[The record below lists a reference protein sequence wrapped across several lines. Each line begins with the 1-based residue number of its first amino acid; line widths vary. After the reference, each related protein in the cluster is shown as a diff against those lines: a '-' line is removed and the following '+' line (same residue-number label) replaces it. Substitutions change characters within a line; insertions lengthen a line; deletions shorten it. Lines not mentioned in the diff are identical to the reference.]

1 MTIAACYLTSEGVV
15 LGADSTS
22 SFTVADGLH
31 YLNYNQKLF
40 EIGENSTLGALTW
53 GLGAVSDKS
62 YRTLFALLADDISKK
77 SPASVEEVAKRWI
90 DQFWQ
95 EYSTALA
102 VSIKECKTL
111 HTKLPFDKNADPVD
125 PQARTELEEKTYQNL
140 KQSLVVGFCVAG
152 YLPTDRIPAAFAMVF
167 DPLAS
172 KPTATAL
179 QIGTWSFW
187 GAPNM
192 IQRLI
197 FGCDSAL
204 KDTILK
210 SDKWIGTENDLVALL
225 NQYHLATLLLPIRE
239 AIDFVHSC
247 IHSTIKALKFSN
259 LSQICGGPIE
269 IAVIT
274 TDRRFRW
281 VRHKSWDMATT
292 EGESS

>member
-1 MTIAACYLTSEGVV
+1 MTIAACYLTPEGVV

-22 SFTVADGLH
+22 SFTVSDGLH

-40 EIGENSTLGALTW
+40 EIGESSTLGAITW
-53 GLGAVSDKS
+53 GLGAVSVRS
-62 YRTLFALLADDISKK
+62 YRTLFALLADELAKK
-77 SPASVEEVAKRWI
+77 APGSVEEVAQRWV
-90 DQFWQ
+90 DLFWQ

-102 VSIKECKTL
+102 NEISLCKAL
-111 HTKLPFDKNADPVD
+111 HAKQPFASGANQPNG
-125 PQARTELEEKTYQNL
+125 ARTESEEKTYQDL
-140 KQSLVVGFCVAG
+140 KQSLVVGFCIGG
-152 YLPTDRIPAAFAMVF
+152 YLLHDRIPAAYAVLF
-167 DPLAS
+167 DPLAN
-172 KPTATAL
+172 KPAPSAL
-179 QIGTWSFW
+179 QIGAWSFW

-204 KDTILK
+204 KSAVLQ
-210 SDKWIGTENDLVALL
+210 SGRWNGTESDLVAVL
-225 NQYHLATLLLPIRE
+225 NQFQLTTLLLPIRE

-247 IHSTIKALKFSN
+247 IYSTIKALKFSN

-281 VRHKSWDMATT
+281 VRHKNWDMAIT
-292 EGESS
+292 EGEPQ